1 MSNLSVNTITDA
13 LGGSTASINGLTPQ
27 ASNMQPYNILINGGL
42 DIWQRGTSIALNNQA
57 DAYSA
62 DRWAGY
68 ANGGV
73 NVNYTQQAGSY
84 TANGKNNSIRV
95 QRDAGSSGRY
105 YLYQMIETSALNK
118 CRGKTVTVSFVAKR
132 GADLGATSVVF
143 RIGTKSSES
152 GWDDSPVEYVDNT
165 LSLSTSWQT
174 YTYSFT
180 LTSTSDA
187 ANGFFVA
194 FVIEGVGGANVWYEV
209 SQLQMEIGSTASS
222 FAHENYGDT
231 LQKCQRYYY
240 RIKATSTNYPFGL
253 SQCFSTTLA
262 GALIPFPVTMRI
274 APSALEQSGT
284 ATDYQLYQASGSVQT
299 CSSVPVYASVLT
311 TPATGAVNWIVT
323 SNIVSGNVTTAAAA
337 TSSAYLAWSAEL

>member
-1 MSNLSVNTITDA
+1 VSNLSVNTITDA
-13 LGGSTASINGLTPQ
+13 SGGSTASINGLRPQ

-209 SQLQMEIGSTASS
+209 SQLQMEIGSTASP

-231 LQKCQRYYY
+231 LRKCQRYYQPFRVAY
-240 RIKATSTNYPFGL
+240 ETSLGGTGNINSPATAFSVPMRASPTMTASDQNDGTTTCTLIAFG
-253 SQCFSTTLA
+253 SNGS
-262 GALIPFPVTMRI
+262 V
-274 APSALEQSGT
+274 
-284 ATDYQLYQASGSVQT
+284 ATGYYSYQASLSVT
-299 CSSVPVYASVLT
+299 ASGYTYRYLR
-311 TPATGAVNWIVT
+311 
-323 SNIVSGNVTTAAAA
+323 GN
-337 TSSAYLAWSAEL
+337 AYAEL